1 MVKKFCIIMTLL
13 IITTISLAACQTAAV
28 TEADCPKVEVLCV
41 GLVTGLDGVDDRS
54 FDQTAWEGVLKAQT
68 DKVADWVLSIET
80 VDAKD
85 YDQNIAVFANAGY
98 DVIVTVGDLLGEATT
113 NAAKSF
119 PDILFIGVDQ
129 DQGEVLPNL
138 VGLVFHQDQS
148 GFLAGALAAQ
158 LTRTN
163 TIAAVLGP
171 YTEPEVVAL
180 KEGYEA
186 GAKYIN
192 PNITIISTYYPGG
205 SEVTF
210 TDPRWGASTAAQ
222 AISNGADV
230 VFGAGGKT
238 GNGALIEVAS
248 HPGLYCIGVDTDQ
261 WETDLAAHPCLIS
274 SAMKLITLGVFDL
287 VKLAKDGTF
296 PAGNYFGTSGLAPFH
311 DFDSVMPQAVK
322 DKISQISV
330 GLNGGSITTG
340 YYPGG

>member
-1 MVKKFCIIMTLL
+1 VYKKFSIIMALL
-13 IITTISLAACQTAAV
+13 VINTMLLAACQTTPI
-28 TEADCPKVEVLCV
+28 TEADCPKSEVLCV
-41 GLVTGLDGVDDRS
+41 GLVTGVDGVNDRS
-54 FDQTAWEGVLKAQT
+54 FDQTAWEGVLMAHT
-68 DKVADWVLSIET
+68 DKVADWVRSFET

-85 YDQNIAVFANAGY
+85 YDNNIAIFANAGY
-98 DVIVTVGDLLGEATT
+98 DVIVTVSDLLGEATT

-129 DQGEVLPNL
+129 DQSEVLPNL
-138 VGLVFHQDQS
+138 VGLVFHEDQS

-158 LTRTN
+158 MTKTN

-171 YTEPEVVAL
+171 DTIPAVVAL

-205 SEVTF
+205 SEATS

-222 AISNGADV
+222 AILKGADV

-238 GNGALIEVAS
+238 GNGALIETAR
-248 HPGLYCIGVDTDQ
+248 HTGMYCIGVDTDQ
-261 WETDLAAHPCLIS
+261 WETDPTAHPCLIS
-274 SAMKLITLGVFDL
+274 SAMKLITQGVFDL
-287 VKLAKDGTF
+287 IKLAKDGNF
-296 PAGNYFGTSGLAPFH
+296 PAGNFFGTSGLAPYH
-311 DFDSVMPQAVK
+311 DFESVITQTVK

-330 GLNGGSITTG
+330 GLNGGSITTS
-340 YYPGG
+340 YNPGG